1 MDASDIE
8 ELKRRFEIIDAR
20 YRAEICAINAEY
32 DEIMNQLW
40 NDEETETVEDSSLRL
55 QNLPNV
61 PHSPD
66 RVHRQST
73 QVPLTPSNFEAD
85 SPGAA
90 IDGEFSLLCSLEINH
105 DGLDTGTSTKPT
117 REKLQPTSYC
127 HIPHSDQV
135 SQIVQDTKNDVIYRP
150 FIPERT
156 CICGIK
162 PFDDAPQT
170 ISEHIFAH
178 DQKIARALKELCDGH
193 DRLWKNERLI
203 KVHGELK
210 DREVADIS
218 GNSIDCH
225 GLFFIFIFF
234 FFITWYRKLIR

>member
-1 MDASDIE
+1 MDDMIE
-8 ELKRRFEIIDAR
+8 SMEWFLENTNAQFRSMNAKLDAKLDEIIS
-20 YRAEICAINAEY
+20 
-32 DEIMNQLW
+32 LLK
-40 NDEETETVEDSSLRL
+40 NDKGKETVEDSSLRL
-55 QNLPNV
+55 QNLPSI

-85 SPGAA
+85 SPAAA
-90 IDGEFSLLCSLEINH
+90 IDGDFSLLCSLDINH

-170 ISEHIFAH
+170 ISEHIFAY